1 MLRVITTYARISYTL
16 SFAALLMSLFPSL
29 TCNTKAQLSTHHSGV
44 HITPSIISHCA
55 PDSIEA
61 HLNTTFIF
69 KSPAHQPDITMT
81 TRTYM
86 YEKKIILVG
95 RITKM
100 LLYSCSYT
108 TAEVYTAHQSLCPRL
123 ALLRHNTST

>member
-1 MLRVITTYARISYTL
+1 MNLLKICSQRTLHLISIAIMHALGSMLTS
-16 SFAALLMSLFPSL
+16 
-29 TCNTKAQLSTHHSGV
+29 CTKAQLSTHHSGV

-81 TRTYM
+81 TRT
-86 YEKKIILVG
+86 
-95 RITKM
+95 
-100 LLYSCSYT
+100 
-108 TAEVYTAHQSLCPRL
+108 
-123 ALLRHNTST
+123 